1 MGVFKKAAEKLTSE
15 KMSSKSRRRLI
26 VFIAIITLL
35 SMTTSTVAW
44 FTINTFA
51 GVDTLDVHNSVAAQL
66 KVAIIILSFAVITFL
81 LTRFTGGT
89 PSLFGYTLQRV
100 SSGSMVPEL
109 EVGAVI
115 LSRNLREGDALNEG
129 DIITF
134 DGSDQFGEVNV
145 THRVI
150 VVPHDENGVV
160 MLQTKGDANDIADNP
175 IEFSRVKSIVLKKLS
190 FLRTIYDMFLSPW
203 GLIIFI
209 ALLLLVFFDELMNI
223 IKIATGN
230 YRDEDEESISE
241 IIERIQREDR
251 EKAEEKKRRALK
263 NTQDMVSI
271 MAESGS
277 EKAVPSEEA
286 PEAASEDEPEDEPEE
301 NADEKT
307 EE

>member
-51 GVDTLDVHNSVAAQL
+51 GVDTLDVHISVAAQL

-81 LTRFTGGT
+81 LTRFAGGT

-109 EVGAVI
+109 EVGDVI
-115 LSRNLREGDALNEG
+115 LSRNVGESDELKVD
-129 DIITF
+129 DTITF
-134 DGSDQFGEVNV
+134 DGSDQFGEKNV
-145 THRVI
+145 THRII
-150 VVPHDENGVV
+150 VAPYEANGVV
-160 MLQTKGDANDIADNP
+160 MLQTKGDANDIADDP
-175 IEFSRVKSIVLKKLS
+175 IAFSRVQSLMLKKLD
-190 FLRTIYDMFLSPW
+190 FLRTIYDLFLSPW

-223 IKIATGN
+223 IRIATGN

-263 NTQDMVSI
+263 NTQDMVTL
-271 MAESGS
+271 MAESDTEKS
-277 EKAVPSEEA
+277 EPKEA
-286 PEAASEDEPEDEPEE
+286 EFEE
-301 NADEKT
+301 NADEKY

>member
-51 GVDTLDVHNSVAAQL
+51 GGDTLDVHISVAAQL

-175 IEFSRVKSIVLKKLS
+175 IAFSRVQSLMLKKLD
-190 FLRTIYDMFLSPW
+190 FLRTIYDLFLSPW

-263 NTQDMVSI
+263 NTQDMVTL
-271 MAESGS
+271 MAESDTEKS
-277 EKAVPSEEA
+277 EPKEA
-286 PEAASEDEPEDEPEE
+286 ESEE

>member
-51 GVDTLDVHNSVAAQL
+51 GVDTLDVHISVAAQL

-81 LTRFTGGT
+81 LTRFAGGT

-109 EVGAVI
+109 EVGDVI
-115 LSRNLREGDALNEG
+115 LSRNVGESDELKVD

-134 DGSDQFGEVNV
+134 DGSDQFGEKNV
-145 THRVI
+145 THRII
-150 VVPHDENGVV
+150 VAPYEANGVV

-175 IEFSRVKSIVLKKLS
+175 IAFSRVQSLMLKKLD
-190 FLRTIYDMFLSPW
+190 FLRTIYDLFLSPW

-223 IKIATGN
+223 IRIATGN

-241 IIERIQREDR
+241 IIERIQREDM

-263 NTQDMVSI
+263 NTQDMVTL
-271 MAESGS
+271 MAESDTEKS
-277 EKAVPSEEA
+277 EPKEA
-286 PEAASEDEPEDEPEE
+286 ESEE

>member
-51 GVDTLDVHNSVAAQL
+51 GVDTLDVHISVAAQL

-263 NTQDMVSI
+263 NTQDMVTL
-271 MAESGS
+271 MAESDTEKS
-277 EKAVPSEEA
+277 EPKEA
-286 PEAASEDEPEDEPEE
+286 ESEE
-301 NADEKT
+301 NADEKY

>member
-1 MGVFKKAAEKLTSE
+1 MGVLKNAAEKLTSE
-15 KMSSKSRRRLI
+15 KMSSRSRRRLI

-51 GVDTLDVHNSVAAQL
+51 GVDTLDVHISVAAQL

-81 LTRFTGGT
+81 LTRFAGGT

-109 EVGAVI
+109 EVGDVI
-115 LSRNLREGDALNEG
+115 LSRNVGESDELKVD

-134 DGSDQFGEVNV
+134 DGSDQFGEKNV
-145 THRVI
+145 THRII
-150 VVPHDENGVV
+150 VAPYEANGVV
-160 MLQTKGDANDIADNP
+160 MLQTKGDANYIADNP
-175 IEFSRVKSIVLKKLS
+175 IAFSRVQSLMLKKLD
-190 FLRTIYDMFLSPW
+190 FLRTIYDLFLSPW

-223 IKIATGN
+223 IRIATGN

-263 NTQDMVSI
+263 NTQDMVTL
-271 MAESGS
+271 MAESDT
-277 EKAVPSEEA
+277 EKSKPKEA
-286 PEAASEDEPEDEPEE
+286 ESEE
-301 NADEKT
+301 NADEKY

>member
-15 KMSSKSRRRLI
+15 KMSSRSRRRLI

-51 GVDTLDVHNSVAAQL
+51 GVDTLDVHISVAAQL

-81 LTRFTGGT
+81 LTRFAGGT

-109 EVGAVI
+109 EVGDVI
-115 LSRNLREGDALNEG
+115 LSRNVGESDELKVD

-134 DGSDQFGEVNV
+134 DGSDQFGEKNV
-145 THRVI
+145 THRII
-150 VVPHDENGVV
+150 VAPYEANGVV

-175 IEFSRVKSIVLKKLS
+175 IAFSRVQSLMLKKLD
-190 FLRTIYDMFLSPW
+190 FLRTIYDLFLSPW

-223 IKIATGN
+223 IRIATGN

-241 IIERIQREDR
+241 IIERIQREDM

-263 NTQDMVSI
+263 NTQDMVTL
-271 MAESGS
+271 MAESDTEKS
-277 EKAVPSEEA
+277 EPKEA
-286 PEAASEDEPEDEPEE
+286 ESEE

>member
-81 LTRFTGGT
+81 LTRFAGGT

-109 EVGAVI
+109 EVGDVI
-115 LSRNLREGDALNEG
+115 LSRNVGESDELKVD

-134 DGSDQFGEVNV
+134 DGSDQFGEKNV
-145 THRVI
+145 THRII
-150 VVPHDENGVV
+150 VAPYEANGVV
-160 MLQTKGDANDIADNP
+160 MLQTKGDANYIADNP
-175 IEFSRVKSIVLKKLS
+175 IAFSRVQSLMLKKLD
-190 FLRTIYDMFLSPW
+190 FLRTIYDLFLSPW

-241 IIERIQREDR
+241 IIERIQREDM

-263 NTQDMVSI
+263 NTQDMVTL
-271 MAESGS
+271 MAESDTEKS
-277 EKAVPSEEA
+277 EPKEA
-286 PEAASEDEPEDEPEE
+286 ESEE

>member
-1 MGVFKKAAEKLTSE
+1 MIKNV
-15 KMSSKSRRRLI
+15 
-26 VFIAIITLL
+26 VCWTL
-35 SMTTSTVAW
+35 
-44 FTINTFA
+44 
-51 GVDTLDVHNSVAAQL
+51 
-66 KVAIIILSFAVITFL
+66 IIILSFAVITFL
-81 LTRFTGGT
+81 LTRFAGAT

-109 EVGAVI
+109 EVGDVI
-115 LSRNLREGDALNEG
+115 LSRNVGESDELKVVGESDELKVD

-134 DGSDQFGEVNV
+134 DGSDQFGEKNV
-145 THRVI
+145 THRII
-150 VVPHDENGVV
+150 VAPYEANGVV
-160 MLQTKGDANDIADNP
+160 MLQTKGDANYIADNP
-175 IEFSRVKSIVLKKLS
+175 IAFSRVQSLMLKKLD
-190 FLRTIYDMFLSPW
+190 FLRTIYDLFLSPW

-223 IKIATGN
+223 IRIATGN

-301 NADEKT
+301 NADEKY